1 VADDT
6 YYSLLEIGS
15 TATSAEIKT
24 AYRILIKQ
32 VHPDLISK
40 LSPYL
45 KGLAEEKAK
54 ELTEA
59 YSVLCNSD
67 KRRQYDRLLADYRRQ
82 QSPAKVPEAAHTDS
96 GTASKGRSQ
105 PGRPAPTRPSVG
117 QWVQKHPFI
126 SCATV
131 LLILYFVAIISSLP
145 GASTVQNP
153 PRPIQKSITP
163 TSSQNL
169 VSQSGSSPVPIR
181 DSPPVTRPIVRV
193 NESSRLDDALFIG
206 TVHNKTANKSSS
218 FKLLLQQGDGNVVTG
233 CDYIGPPLYGSG
245 KIQGTLNGVRLVI
258 VVDNIQFVGELA
270 DSALNGTYLVYGDGG
285 AKESGDF
292 ELERQGPDAK
302 RYSCSNGE
310 MKELLNSDVAR
321 MKPPK
326 VEFSAPPAKVSPN
339 YAVVIKAYATLDKR
353 CAHLPGDNYGRCNY
367 GPETIAELKIGDRL
381 KVLAH
386 TTRAED
392 GQDICKVQTAQ
403 GWVGWI
409 DVADIQLESQ

>member
-117 QWVQKHPFI
+117 QWVRLSSLF
-126 SCATV
+126 S
-131 LLILYFVAIISSLP
+131 ISS
-145 GASTVQNP
+145 
-153 PRPIQKSITP
+153 R
-163 TSSQNL
+163 
-169 VSQSGSSPVPIR
+169 
-181 DSPPVTRPIVRV
+181 
-193 NESSRLDDALFIG
+193 
-206 TVHNKTANKSSS
+206 
-218 FKLLLQQGDGNVVTG
+218 
-233 CDYIGPPLYGSG
+233 
-245 KIQGTLNGVRLVI
+245 
-258 VVDNIQFVGELA
+258 
-270 DSALNGTYLVYGDGG
+270 
-285 AKESGDF
+285 
-292 ELERQGPDAK
+292 
-302 RYSCSNGE
+302 
-310 MKELLNSDVAR
+310 
-321 MKPPK
+321 
-326 VEFSAPPAKVSPN
+326 
-339 YAVVIKAYATLDKR
+339 
-353 CAHLPGDNYGRCNY
+353 
-367 GPETIAELKIGDRL
+367 
-381 KVLAH
+381 
-386 TTRAED
+386 
-392 GQDICKVQTAQ
+392 
-403 GWVGWI
+403 
-409 DVADIQLESQ
+409 